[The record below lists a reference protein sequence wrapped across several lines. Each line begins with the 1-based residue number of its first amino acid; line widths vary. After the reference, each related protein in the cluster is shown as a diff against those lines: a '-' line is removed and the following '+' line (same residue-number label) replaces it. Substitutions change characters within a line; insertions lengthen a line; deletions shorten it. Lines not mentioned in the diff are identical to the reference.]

1 MQSKATL
8 FIIFSF
14 SAQLPFLPLFC
25 NTPHLLSSWCEAPN
39 VLFSH
44 PSLKNKMRLPKQ
56 KLIEASEKRR
66 RSSERAGQKKD
77 DDSPEVGHLP
87 DKDGDVSTSKTEG
100 AVAKKKSATQMQKD
114 KPNSPSDRVN
124 KKRAADDVDPPS
136 ALASKKHAADDVD
149 ATAINSSDDDG
160 LFAEDEDAISNT
172 SRKSTPK
179 RSKNVCDSEPPAV
192 MASRQT
198 DDEDIEVTNIECTEP
213 HFLRGDIPWILHPC
227 RGSSRSAVYSFCS
240 AITFIGME
248 ALSLKIMLGANN
260 LNLMTNPRNQ
270 AAERPGHTLLS
281 QFMNLFAGSLAPHW
295 VLVRAMDS
303 FDPSLHFHP
312 FPVLIITNA
321 DELAGFTIYGEWIFV
336 ACEKDAIRF
345 SPKRVTD
352 CGYNAQNRRVYLLE
366 PKKESPHSGS
376 GPNESSSARGT
387 NLNSSGVRP
396 PNRRGSG
403 GSHATGTPMPT
414 AAAHGHNV
422 APANESSYWPT
433 HHPSPATTWSMH
445 PPRG

>member
-1 MQSKATL
+1 
-8 FIIFSF
+8 
-14 SAQLPFLPLFC
+14 
-25 NTPHLLSSWCEAPN
+25 
-39 VLFSH
+39 
-44 PSLKNKMRLPKQ
+44 
-56 KLIEASEKRR
+56 
-66 RSSERAGQKKD
+66 
-77 DDSPEVGHLP
+77 
-87 DKDGDVSTSKTEG
+87 
-100 AVAKKKSATQMQKD
+100 
-114 KPNSPSDRVN
+114 VN

-136 ALASKKHAADDVD
+136 ALASKKHAAYDVD
-149 ATAINSSDDDG
+149 ATAINSSDEDG
-160 LFAEDEDAISNT
+160 LFAEDDAIST
-172 SRKSTPK
+172 IPRKSNPK
-179 RSKNVCDSEPPAV
+179 RSNNVRDSEPAV
-192 MASRQT
+192 TAFRET

-260 LNLMTNPRNQ
+260 LNLMTNPPRNQ

-376 GPNESSSARGT
+376 GPNESSSARVT

-414 AAAHGHNV
+414 A
-422 APANESSYWPT
+422 NESSYWPT

-445 PPRG
+445 PPRA